1 MVFNDGGRTTVESQ
15 RATVVAQALPES
27 NDRCLVTTRHGRWR
41 IEALN
46 HGEVG
51 TYNTARL
58 GLLQHGF
65 GHEDVPGISR
75 VAPRKV
81 SGDS

>member
-1 MVFNDGGRTTVESQ
+1 
-15 RATVVAQALPES
+15 
-27 NDRCLVTTRHGRWR
+27 LVTTRHGRWR